1 MLDRGVQPEVS
12 PIAALPL
19 DQQVVAIVADRGAG
33 KTTLLSRWAHEL
45 STSGQAGLT
54 WLDAAD
60 VSVSVF
66 EAAASVDEPTCIII
80 DDYHQVTDEG
90 LTGWLL
96 SNLGRTRHRL
106 LVAGRPAPALQLHR
120 WRASGLVTEFGTG
133 DLRLGVQQLADLA
146 ASRQLDLEKPVLERI
161 LTLTDGWAGGVVSIL
176 DGFDVTSSDRAR
188 SVADPLEIV
197 ESAATQ
203 CGAELV
209 GEIEAEIDADDY
221 DFLLR
226 TSVVDEMDRG
236 LAAAMADHACGEEC
250 SIPIDFSGLIR
261 RVPFTDPVDSA
272 AQVIRI
278 HPMVRLGLRQRLL
291 DQAGAE
297 AIVASHRAAAHH
309 LQSAGRMQEAID
321 HFIAAGEPE
330 LAADA
335 LAVASTRDPSTLFDE
350 DVDRITAAGAA
361 DYVPHVVTSALAH
374 LRADRLGLAALCCNR
389 LAEMEW
395 DGPLPTGHP
404 SLEEALT
411 DLRGRLPQQTNEHM
425 EGLIKS
431 VDAAGFDAS
440 GPRDLASRYTA
451 AHYCYWLGRL
461 EEARERAGLILVGH
475 RAIGRSRL
483 IDQVV
488 TVLASYLL
496 ALLERDQGQNREAQR
511 HLERAELL
519 LVDYGFGSLEEISK
533 QAGDVERLVRAVVG
547 DGDADDRLASL
558 EGLVADAVDD
568 WTRVAAAV
576 EFVRLLDGLTRFD
589 EAMAAFERL
598 EDMVDGRDLPAL
610 LATRVARI
618 SDALRLDHEVV
629 GPAMHITV
637 GERAVLYLLADQSL
651 SQAEIGDRLGLSINT
666 IKSHLRSIYQKLGAA
681 GRQEAIERA
690 GAEGILATV
699 QPWLH
704 PPGDHSP

>member
-1 MLDRGVQPEVS
+1 MLRP
-12 PIAALPL
+12 
-19 DQQVVAIVADRGAG
+19 DQQFVAIVADRGAG
-33 KTTLLSRWAHEL
+33 KSTLLRRWAKEL
-45 STSGQAGLT
+45 SSSGQSNAT

-60 VSVSVF
+60 VSAGVV
-66 EAAASVDEPTCIII
+66 EAVVAAEVPSCIII

-90 LTGWLL
+90 LAGWLL

-106 LVAGRPAPALQLHR
+106 LMAARPAPWLQLHR
-120 WRASGLVTEFGTG
+120 WRASGLVTEYGTG
-133 DLRLGVQQLADLA
+133 DLRLGIQQVVDLA
-146 ASRQLDLEKPVLERI
+146 ASRRLVLETPVLERM
-161 LTLTDGWAGGVVSIL
+161 LTLTDGWAAGVVSIL
-176 DGFDVTSSDRAR
+176 DRFAPGDEAR
-188 SVADPLEIV
+188 SEAEQIEPLELV
-197 ESAATQ
+197 ELAATQ
-203 CGAELV
+203 CGADLV
-209 GEIEAEIDADDY
+209 EEIESEVDAADY

-226 TSVVDEMDRG
+226 TSVVDEMDRD
-236 LAAAMADHACGEEC
+236 LAAAIAGHARGDAQ
-250 SIPIDFSGLIR
+250 PVPVDFAGLVR
-261 RVPFTDPVDSA
+261 RVPFASPVDSA

-278 HPMVRLGLRQRLL
+278 HPMVRRGLRQRLV
-291 DQAGAE
+291 DQSGAE
-297 AIVASHRAAAHH
+297 AIVASHLAAAHH
-309 LQSAGRMQEAID
+309 LQSADRMQEAID

-335 LAVASTRDPSTLFDE
+335 LAVASTRDPSTLSDE

-374 LRADRLGLAALCCNR
+374 LRADRLGLAALYRDR
-389 LAEMEW
+389 LAEMAW

-411 DLRGRLPQQTNEHM
+411 DLRGRLPEQTSEQM

-431 VDAAGFDAS
+431 VDSAGFDAS

-461 EEARERAGLILVGH
+461 DDARERAGLILVGH

-496 ALLERDQGQNREAQR
+496 ALLEHDHGENREAER

-519 LVDYGFGSLEEISK
+519 LVDYGLGSLEEISK

-547 DGDADDRLASL
+547 DGDVDDRLASL
-558 EGLVADAVDD
+558 DLLSADAVDD
-568 WTRVAAAV
+568 LTRVAAAV

-598 EDMVDGRDLPAL
+598 EAMVDGRDLPAL
-610 LATRVARI
+610 LATRVAQI
-618 SDALRLDHEVV
+618 SDALRPNHEVV
-629 GPAMHITV
+629 GPAMHITG
-637 GERAVLYLLADQSL
+637 GERAVLYLLADRSL
-651 SQAEIGDRLGLSINT
+651 SQAEISDRLGLSINT

-681 GRQEAIERA
+681 GRREAVERA
-690 GAEGILATV
+690 GEEGILVTV
-699 QPWLH
+699 QPWLR
-704 PPGDHSP
+704 PPSR